1 MAILILFPKCD
12 KGCGVSEKE
21 RKHKIQQTINRQQNT
36 DYHHYSNTAIIR
48 EITSIHKWEGI
59 QLAVQSI
66 FKYFKDGVNGQ
77 ITLISWHRFKQQT
90 RSTTTVGIKHIFY
103 SFKFF
108 WEENPLKSEDTTSRS
123 SIQREREN
131 ESETLRVGWSQSNT
145 QNKKRW
151 SSFSISFQHN
161 TQRTSR
167 LHTFIT

>member
-108 WEENPLKSEDTTSRS
+108 REENPLKSEDTTSRS
-123 SIQREREN
+123 SIQRERERM
-131 ESETLRVGWSQSNT
+131 RVRHWEWDEVKATHKTKRDDPLFPFHSNT
-145 QNKKRW
+145 THSEQADCIH
-151 SSFSISFQHN
+151 S
-161 TQRTSR
+161 
-167 LHTFIT
+167 